1 MAEAWHEFPRDIV
14 RMGKPTLLI
23 TSFHPSGSG
32 TIGAGE
38 AISKDLV
45 DDLLDSGNALV
56 VLCFAP
62 PNQSADPTLVSRC
75 LAYHQYPH
83 SILNALSGIATAPW
97 QKGLFS
103 PWFFTR
109 VSRRNVSEVRRVK
122 DQYDIGEIWLNFPS
136 SLGFSDHLQGESLN
150 YLLHDVVCQ
159 RIGRRFFLRLLLPMV
174 RRTEAELLLNISS
187 CRVLSAK
194 DSRLLSEIG
203 YAGTTA
209 VHPPRNIAAGQVSGG
224 VSVTEILKGFHG
236 HKNLV
241 FFGNM
246 GRSENHTSIMHFLF
260 FAFPKIYRQHRDA
273 QLWILGLSPHWTLRL
288 VARLFGGV
296 RVVGPVD
303 DPAPAFRAADIC
315 IAPLRQGAGVKIK
328 VLQMLEAGAKV
339 IASVVAAEGIP
350 SHKNLHV
357 LAYEDIPNAVNSFLA
372 RIEARST

>member
-1 MAEAWHEFPRDIV
+1 M

-32 TIGAGE
+32 NIGAGE

-45 DDLLDSGNALV
+45 EDLLGTGGELV

-75 LAYHQYPH
+75 LAYHQHPH
-83 SILNALSGIATAPW
+83 GIFNALSGIATAPW
-97 QKGLFS
+97 PRGLFS

-109 VSRRNVSEVRRVK
+109 VSRRNVSEVKRVK
-122 DQYDIGEIWLNFPS
+122 DRYDIGDIWLNFPS
-136 SLGFSDHLQGESLN
+136 SLGFSSHLQGESLS
-150 YLLHDVVCQ
+150 YLLHDVVGQ

-187 CRVLSAK
+187 CRVLSDK
-194 DSRLLSEIG
+194 DSRLLAELG

-209 VHPPRNIAAGQVSGG
+209 VQPPRNIAAGQVAGG
-224 VSVTEILKGFHG
+224 VSVTEVLKDFHG

-246 GRSENHTSIMHFLF
+246 GRSENHTSIMHFLL
-260 FAFPKIYRQHRDA
+260 FAFPRIYKQHKDV

-288 VARLFGGV
+288 AARLCGGV
-296 RVVGPVD
+296 RVVGAVD

-315 IAPLRQGAGVKIK
+315 IAPIRQGAGVKIK

-339 IASVVAAEGIP
+339 IASAVAAEGIP
-350 SHKNLHV
+350 SHENLQV
-357 LAYEDIPNAVNSFLA
+357 LAYEDIPNAVNSFLD